1 MTVSPTLPHAVA
13 LIPAAC
19 KIAAVISTVVVLPL
33 VPVTAIHF
41 WPGARDERSFH
52 AISISLRSSSELLR
66 IFTTKG

>member
-1 MTVSPTLPHAVA
+1 MSPTLPQAVA
-13 LIPAAC
+13 LIPAAF

-41 WPGARDERSFH
+41 WPGARNVLKFQ
-52 AISISLRSSSELLR
+52 AISISLRSSSELFN